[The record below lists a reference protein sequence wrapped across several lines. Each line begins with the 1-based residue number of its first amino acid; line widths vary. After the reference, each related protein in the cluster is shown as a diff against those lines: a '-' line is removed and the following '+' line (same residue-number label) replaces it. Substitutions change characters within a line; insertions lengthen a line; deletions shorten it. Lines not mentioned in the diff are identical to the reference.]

1 VIIMPIRLLLSFAIL
16 AALAGPATAAG
27 LQGRALAEALRHGG
41 YVLVMRHASSPALPP
56 DAAEADPGNP
66 GLQRQ
71 LDSRG
76 KVSAMAMGEA
86 IRRLQV
92 RIGQV
97 WSSPTFRALQTA
109 RLAGL
114 PAPMAAP
121 ELGDR
126 GQSMS
131 AASGVQSVWLKIK
144 ASERPRPG
152 TDNVLITHQ
161 PNIAAA
167 FGPEASGLGDGE
179 ALVFEPLGQGRERL
193 VGRIPVMDWPSLAGT
208 DPAA

>member
-1 VIIMPIRLLLSFAIL
+1 MMPTRLLLAFALL

-27 LQGRALAEALRHGG
+27 LQGRALADALRHGG
-41 YVLVMRHASSPALPP
+41 YVLVMRHASSPASPP
-56 DAAEADPGNP
+56 DAAEADPGNS

-76 KVSAMAMGEA
+76 KASAMAMGEA
-86 IRRLQV
+86 VRQLHM

-114 PAPMAAP
+114 PTPMASP

-126 GQSMS
+126 GHTMS
-131 AASGVQSVWLKIK
+131 AASGAQSDWLKIK
-144 ASERPRPG
+144 AAEPPRRG
-152 TDNVLITHQ
+152 TDNILITHQ

-167 FGPEASGLGDGE
+167 FGPVASGLGDGE
-179 ALVFEPLGQGRERL
+179 ALVFEPLGHGRDRL
-193 VGRIPVMDWPSLAGT
+193 VGRIPIAAWPLLAAPG
-208 DPAA
+208 PAA